1 MESFLVFLSAVFAA
15 PFFSGVILKVKAFFG
30 GKKGPSVFIPY
41 YTLIKLFQKASV
53 YSKSTTYIFKLSPMI
68 SLTIGLLTL
77 LFFPFAGRASVLSF
91 NGDIIAI
98 VYFMALGRFF
108 TILAALDTASPFEGM
123 GAAREAYF
131 SIIAEA
137 TLFMI
142 LLLFYLMNRELNL
155 SSYLMQE
162 KSIFLWKTAG
172 SSLLFIIVSLF
183 MLLLAENSRV
193 PVDDP
198 STHLE
203 LTMIHEVMILDHSGP
218 DLALIELGAS
228 LKLLFYASFI
238 ARLIFPFDCGYTLF
252 NVFFFFMAVGV
263 VYVAIGITESM
274 TARFKMTSV
283 PIFIMMS
290 FALAFFATVFN
301 WELIK

>member
-1 MESFLVFLSAVFAA
+1 MESFLLFLIAVFTA
-15 PFFSGVILKVKAFFG
+15 PFFSGIILKTKAFFA
-30 GKKGPSVFIPY
+30 GKQGPSVFIPY
-41 YTLIKLFQKASV
+41 YTLIKLFGKGSV
-53 YSKSTTYIFKLSPMI
+53 YSKSTTYIFKLSPMM
-68 SLTIGLLTL
+68 SLTIGLLIL
-77 LFFPFAGRASVLSF
+77 LFFPFAGHPSVMSF
-91 NGDIIAI
+91 NGDILVI
-98 VYFMALGRFF
+98 VYFLALGRFF

-142 LLLFYLMNRELNL
+142 LLLFYLINKDLNL
-155 SSYLMQE
+155 SSFFIQE
-162 KSIFLWKTAG
+162 KSIYLWKVAG
-172 SSLLFIIVSLF
+172 ASLVFIIVSLF

-198 STHLE
+198 ATHLE

-238 ARLIFPFDCGYTLF
+238 ARLVFPFDCGHILF
-252 NVFFFFMAVGV
+252 NSFFFFMTVSI
-263 VYVAIGITESM
+263 VYIVIGITESI
-274 TARFKMTSV
+274 TARFKMPNI

-301 WELIK
+301 WEFIL